1 MVYSFHSLAYHLFK
15 FGIGLE
21 VELMVEFLSRSGTI
35 YEGVDRF
42 LLSNFEAKTNTSNE
56 FCNVFTSLQ
65 IAEKVG

>member
-1 MVYSFHSLAYHLFK
+1 
-15 FGIGLE
+15 
-21 VELMVEFLSRSGTI
+21 MVEFLSRSGTI